1 MNDIPLSAKRAAASG
16 ITRAALERHQLV
28 DEALISYDEAD
39 DLASIIIA
47 EFARR
52 GLRPYGETVEQQR
65 RRWMR
70 EYAIGLSPF

>member
-1 MNDIPLSAKRAAASG
+1 MNELPLASKRADASG
-16 ITRAALERHQLV
+16 ITRAALEQHQL
-28 DEALISYDEAD
+28 ISHDEAD
-39 DLASIIIA
+39 DPASIIIA
-47 EFARR
+47 EIARR

>member
-1 MNDIPLSAKRAAASG
+1 MNDIPLSAKRASASG
-16 ITRAALERHQLV
+16 ITRAALEQHQ
-28 DEALISYDEAD
+28 LISYDDAD